1 MLRYWFSVQS
11 ESLPPGA
18 PVDSQSE
25 SLPPG
30 VLADFQSESLPPGAL
45 ADSQS
50 VSLPPGVPAD
60 LQSAVKKCSTTSP
73 RGFAIPILFICIS
86 FSRQALWLILNQ
98 KVSRQAFQR
107 ICNPLSKNVRPL
119 SPGDLQSPSSLFVFH
134 SKTIARTTVIP
145 FSCVIVFFRK
155 KVSKSHS

>member
-18 PVDSQSE
+18 LPDSQSE

-30 VLADFQSESLPPGAL
+30 VL

-60 LQSAVKKCSTTSP
+60 LQSAVKKCSTTFP
-73 RGFAIPILFICIS
+73 WGFAIPILFICIS
-86 FSRQALWLILNQ
+86 FYNNRKNDNNTIFERNCFLGKKSQSLIFKEN
-98 KVSRQAFQR
+98 
-107 ICNPLSKNVRPL
+107 NV
-119 SPGDLQSPSSLFVFH
+119 VF
-134 SKTIARTTVIP
+134 T
-145 FSCVIVFFRK
+145 
-155 KVSKSHS
+155 